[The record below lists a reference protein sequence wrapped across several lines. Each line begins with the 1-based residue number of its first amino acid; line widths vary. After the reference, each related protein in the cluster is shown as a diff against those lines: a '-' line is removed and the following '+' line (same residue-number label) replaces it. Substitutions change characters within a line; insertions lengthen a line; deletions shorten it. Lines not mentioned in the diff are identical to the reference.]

1 MMTPTRRSTTEARL
15 IRAAIELLE
24 QGGRKAVTTRAVSEA
39 AGVQPPTIYRKF
51 GDMEGLLAA
60 VATYGFQEYLA
71 SKRNRPRTE
80 DPVDDLRQGWD
91 LHVEF
96 GVTHPAV
103 YSLMYGDALSDVGA
117 VAEAEAILRG
127 LVQRI
132 AEAGRLRVGVELAAQ
147 VVHAAGMGVTLSL
160 IRTPTEERDPML

>member
-1 MMTPTRRSTTEARL
+1 
-15 IRAAIELLE
+15 
-24 QGGRKAVTTRAVSEA
+24 
-39 AGVQPPTIYRKF
+39 
-51 GDMEGLLAA
+51 GLLAA
-60 VATYGFQEYLA
+60 VATHGFQEYLA

-96 GVTHPAV
+96 GVTHPVV
-103 YSLMYGDALSDVGA
+103 YSLMYGDSLSDVGA

-160 IRTPTEERDPML
+160 IRTPPEERDPMLSELTREAVLAALTTCADDALGPDGARLATR